1 MRSHLLRETTS
12 DKVFDILNVI
22 IMILVLIIV
31 GYPMYFVVIASIS
44 DPMLVAKGEVI
55 LFPRNFITIGYK
67 RLFNYPQILTGYK
80 NSTLYTLVGT
90 VIGVFLTISSGY
102 ALSRKDLLGRRFITL
117 LFVFTLF
124 FNGGLIPTYLLV
136 KKLGLIDTFWAMIIP
151 SAVGVFNVIIAKS
164 FYEGSWVDELSDSA
178 MIDGCGDLRFFF
190 QIVLPLSSPLIAVMT
205 LFYAVGKWN
214 SFFDGLIYLRTPT
227 KYPLQLVLRDIL
239 ITGELMLGGSM
250 QDVGSIT
257 ERLRLSELLKYSIMI
272 VSSLPILIFYPFVQ
286 KYFTKGIM
294 LGAIK
299 G

>member
-1 MRSHLLRETTS
+1 M
-12 DKVFDILNVI
+12 
-22 IMILVLIIV
+22 
-31 GYPMYFVVIASIS
+31 
-44 DPMLVAKGEVI
+44 
-55 LFPRNFITIGYK
+55 
-67 RLFNYPQILTGYK
+67 
-80 NSTLYTLVGT
+80 
-90 VIGVFLTISSGY
+90 
-102 ALSRKDLLGRRFITL
+102 
-117 LFVFTLF
+117 
-124 FNGGLIPTYLLV
+124 GLIPTYLLV

-250 QDVGSIT
+250 QDVRSIT

-294 LGAIK
+294 LVAIK
-299 G
+299 V

>member
-1 MRSHLLRETTS
+1 
-12 DKVFDILNVI
+12 
-22 IMILVLIIV
+22 
-31 GYPMYFVVIASIS
+31 
-44 DPMLVAKGEVI
+44 
-55 LFPRNFITIGYK
+55 
-67 RLFNYPQILTGYK
+67 
-80 NSTLYTLVGT
+80 
-90 VIGVFLTISSGY
+90 
-102 ALSRKDLLGRRFITL
+102 
-117 LFVFTLF
+117 
-124 FNGGLIPTYLLV
+124 
-136 KKLGLIDTFWAMIIP
+136 
-151 SAVGVFNVIIAKS
+151 
-164 FYEGSWVDELSDSA
+164 

-239 ITGELMLGGSM
+239 ITGQLMLGGSM

>member
-1 MRSHLLRETTS
+1 MQSSILRQTVS
-12 DKVFDILNVI
+12 DKVFDILNI
-22 IMILVLIIV
+22 IMMVLVLIII

-44 DPMLVAKGEVI
+44 DPMLVTKGEVI
-55 LFPRNFITIGYK
+55 LFPKGFLTLGYR
-67 RLFNYPQILTGYK
+67 RLFYYPQILTGYK
-80 NSTLYTLVGT
+80 NTALYTLVGT
-90 VIGVFLTISSGY
+90 IVGVFLTISSGY

-117 LFVFTLF
+117 MFVFSLF

-136 KKLGLIDTFWAMIIP
+136 KNLRLLDTFWVMIIP

-190 QIVLPLSSPLIAVMT
+190 QIVFPLSSPLVAVMT

-214 SFFDGLIYLRTPT
+214 SFFDGLIYLRTPG
-227 KYPLQLVLRDIL
+227 KYPLQLILRDIL
-239 ITGELMLGGSM
+239 ITGELTLGGSM
-250 QDVGSIT
+250 QDVSSIT